1 MIRHLDQALRAARCI
16 KTTAFC
22 QIFMPQISNIDF
34 TVAWQ
39 PQMEVSCGMHPV
51 KCKYYRCL
59 DNIHNN
65 YMHITMPTKIWV
77 WLVHCSARSPWFLTL
92 DEDDKHK
99 KNSIITT
106 SMPMSI
112 TLHIQVNIHGPPYQL
127 SLHSSWFSTVI
138 STYCHIASQVSY
150 HWLTL

>member
-1 MIRHLDQALRAARCI
+1 MIRHLEQPDVAT

-77 WLVHCSARSPWFLTL
+77 WLVHCSAWSPWFLTL

-99 KNSIITT
+99 KTQSQLLPCPCPSPFT
-106 SMPMSI
+106 SRSTFMDHHTNWVCTQVGSLLWSP
-112 TLHIQVNIHGPPYQL
+112 HI
-127 SLHSSWFSTVI
+127 VI
-138 STYCHIASQVSY
+138 LLARFHTIG
-150 HWLTL
+150 